1 MSSTFLITAPTFHRK
16 RVFQNERYGEAL
28 TEILMRCRQES
39 RLLLHDYVLMPDHMH
54 LLVTGKGNV
63 DVVGAVSELQ
73 KAFVDVVRREFGYSG
88 EVWDANLIAHE
99 IHDSKEYVAAARH
112 IHSNPVRV
120 GFCDDEVEYRLS
132 SKSSRWVLDPLPE
145 HLRSALQTAL

>member
-16 RVFQNERYGEAL
+16 RIFQNERYGEAL

-54 LLVTGKGNV
+54 LLVTGPVNV
-63 DVVGAVSELQ
+63 DVVGAVHELQ
-73 KAFVDVVRREFGYSG
+73 AAFVEVLRREFGYSG
-88 EVWDANLIAHE
+88 EVWGENILARE
-99 IHDSKEYVAAARH
+99 VRDSAEYVEAARH

-120 GFCDDEVEYRLS
+120 GFCHDEAEYRLS
-132 SKSSRWVLDPLPE
+132 SKASRWVLDPLPE
-145 HLRSALQTAL
+145 HLRPALQSA